1 MLVGWQGNSYVEGL
15 VSEAEC
21 SKKLQELKSGMT
33 KAFEYSQGKI
43 KFYCCI
49 CTYVQY
55 KRDSVVLVR
64 LIGNSIKCP

>member
-33 KAFEYSQGKI
+33 KAFEYSQGKEI
-43 KFYCCI
+43 KFYSCI
-49 CTYVQY
+49 CIYVQMLQ
-55 KRDSVVLVR
+55 KGFSRACTV
-64 LIGNSIKCP
+64 NW